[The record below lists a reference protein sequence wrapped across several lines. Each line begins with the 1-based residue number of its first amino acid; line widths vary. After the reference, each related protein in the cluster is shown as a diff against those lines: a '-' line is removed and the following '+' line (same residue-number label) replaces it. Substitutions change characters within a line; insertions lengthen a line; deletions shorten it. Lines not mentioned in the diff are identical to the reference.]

1 MRRTASTPATSIAH
15 AKPNRP
21 NPSGLCRNGSRNPL
35 LTSENTATKA
45 NGITVTTRADSRAWA
60 VCTRNARRRASS
72 PLDRLARRL
81 EHRAHAAARLVLH
94 VERHRHEGKLRPF
107 PARAQRP

>member
-45 NGITVTTRADSRAWA
+45 NGITVTTRAD
-60 VCTRNARRRASS
+60 
-72 PLDRLARRL
+72 RLARRL